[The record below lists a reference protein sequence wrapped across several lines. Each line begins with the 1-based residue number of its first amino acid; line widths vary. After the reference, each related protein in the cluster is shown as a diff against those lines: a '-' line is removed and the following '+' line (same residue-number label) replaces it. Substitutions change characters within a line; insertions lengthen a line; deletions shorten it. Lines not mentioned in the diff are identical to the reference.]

1 MPDTVIAK
9 LDDAIEALPRNDDAL
24 PVSDRASRLAEI
36 EEEIALLETR
46 EECLIEHAAK
56 DGIVIERRF
65 DQSPASI
72 LGVQIAP
79 RARVA
84 A

>member
-1 MPDTVIAK
+1 MSA
-9 LDDAIEALPRNDDAL
+9 
-24 PVSDRASRLAEI
+24 RAPRLAEI
-36 EEEIALLETR
+36 EAQIFNLEIQEEAV
-46 EECLIEHAAK
+46 IERAAK